1 MWPFKKKDDF
11 DLDALEK
18 ELTGGSSFEQPH
30 QSPSSIQNDF
40 PEEDM
45 TPKTTRE
52 DRLNMA
58 MNASNSDEQISSPSG
73 FTPVKNYN
81 EINPSAPSMSVSQN
95 SGYSQHNANYGNM
108 QNNDY
113 GNNNGQ
119 TSQTNNFSQAQVH
132 KTEILEKQIEIL
144 ASKID
149 LLRANIESIQMKLNV
164 IDQKIEKKSN
174 SW

>member
-18 ELTGGSSFEQPH
+18 ELTGGSGLGQP
-30 QSPSSIQNDF
+30 QATPTSMNEEF
-40 PEEDM
+40 PEDDM

-58 MNASNSDEQISSPSG
+58 MRASNSDEQMSHPSG
-73 FTPVKNYN
+73 FAPVKNYN

-95 SGYSQHNANYGNM
+95 SGYSHSDYGNT
-108 QNNDY
+108 QSNDY
-113 GNNNGQ
+113 GNSINNNQ
-119 TSQTNNFSQAQVH
+119 QINNISQTQVH

-149 LLRANIESIQMKLNV
+149 LLRANMESIQMKLNV
-164 IDQKIEKKSN
+164 IDQKIERKSN